1 MQYSNIIT
9 LLCPDSLFTITGND
23 YSTLAWN
30 ESNTYTK
37 PSENEI
43 IAKEISLTSEF
54 AYSELRYKRDKL
66 LLETDK
72 YTLSD
77 FPHANDTIINQWL
90 TYRQQLRD
98 ITTQTPTVN
107 IYTGEITNIIWP
119 TPPS

>member
-1 MQYSNIIT
+1 MDYSNIIT
-9 LLCPDSLFTITGND
+9 LLCPDSLFTITDND
-23 YSTLAWN
+23 YSTLVWN

-77 FPHANDTIINQWL
+77 FPHANDTIRNQWL